1 MPCALFGTDGAN
13 KKTATAK
20 SPLFEPFCGTAAF
33 AAFIKCVE
41 CKNDGRGDR
50 KGKKR
55 TVKSNM

>member
-33 AAFIKCVE
+33 AALRSNVSSAKTTDVVIEKE
-41 CKNDGRGDR
+41 R
-50 KGKKR
+50 KEL
-55 TVKSNM
+55 